1 MKLMRIGPV
10 GGERPAILL
19 ADGTR
24 RDLSTVIDDVRGDV
38 LTPEGLARIAAADT
52 ASLPEIGDGERIGAP
67 IARPGKIICVGL
79 NYADHAEESGLD
91 VPKEPILFSKA
102 TTSFSGPT
110 DDIRIPE
117 GSAKTDWEVELGIVI
132 GRTARKVALA
142 DSLDHVAGYVVVND
156 VSERAWQIEHS
167 GQWVKGKSA
176 DTFCPTGP
184 WLVTAD
190 EVPDPQRLGMWL
202 DVDGKRMQDGSTET
216 MVFGVAELVAYIS
229 QFMTLEPGDLI
240 ATGTPPGVGMG
251 KKPEPVY
258 LQGGEEIA
266 LGIEGLGEQR
276 CRTVR
281 D

>member
-251 KKPEPVY
+251 KKPEPIY

>member
-1 MKLMRIGPV
+1 MKLMRIGPA
-10 GGERPAILL
+10 GSERPAILD

-24 RDLSTVIDDVRGDV
+24 RDLSSLVDDIRGDV
-38 LTPEGLARIAAADT
+38 LTPEGLSRIASADLSGLPELAADDRVG
-52 ASLPEIGDGERIGAP
+52 PP
-67 IARPGKIICVGL
+67 MARPGKIICVGL

-91 VPKEPILFSKA
+91 VPKEPIIFMKA
-102 TTSFSGPT
+102 TTSYSGPT
-110 DDIRIPE
+110 DDIRLAPASE
-117 GSAKTDWEVELGIVI
+117 KTDWEVELGIVI
-132 GRTARKVALA
+132 GRTARRVPLA
-142 DSLDHVAGYVVVND
+142 DALQHVAGYVVVND

-190 EVPDPQRLGMWL
+190 EVADPQRLGMWL
-202 DVDGKRMQDGSTET
+202 DVNGERMQDGSTET
-216 MVFGVAELVAYIS
+216 MVFGVSELVAYIS

-251 KKPEPVY
+251 KKPSPVY
-258 LQGGEEIA
+258 LDGGEEIA

-276 CRTVR
+276 CRVVR